1 MQNIAQHIFNYS
13 VKYRV
18 YRAVCACICVCVWV
32 WGVFVIFIHGE
43 HLTKGCAIKLRLI
56 MPTMNVN
63 QLESNISVYI
73 KISALLIYAAHTHTH
88 AQQSHRYKFISH

>member
-18 YRAVCACICVCVWV
+18 YRAVCVCV
-32 WGVFVIFIHGE
+32 WGVFVIFIHVE

-56 MPTMNVN
+56 VPTMNVN

-73 KISALLIYAAHTHTH
+73 KISALLIYAAHTRTTESQIQIH
-88 AQQSHRYKFISH
+88 QPLREQCVS

>member
-1 MQNIAQHIFNYS
+1 M
-13 VKYRV
+13 RV
-18 YRAVCACICVCVWV
+18 FVFVCEC
-32 WGVFVIFIHGE
+32 GVFVIFVYGE

-73 KISALLIYAAHTHTH
+73 KISALLIYAAHVHTH
-88 AQQSHRYKFISH
+88 AEQSHRYKFISY